1 MLYTTIIHRWCFDV
15 NRREKI
21 IHHEYLAQGYGVVR
35 NGAPD
40 FVILKTEGGEI
51 QEIIAGVEVKGP
63 QGRMTHEQLV
73 WRKIFE
79 KAGIP
84 FLVRVV
90 P

>member
-1 MLYTTIIHRWCFDV
+1 M
-15 NRREKI
+15 NRREKAVYQ
-21 IHHEYLAQGYGVVR
+21 EYLDQGYGVLR

-51 QEIIAGVEVKGP
+51 QEVIAGVEVKSPG
-63 QGRMTHEQLV
+63 GRMSHEQLV
-73 WRKIFE
+73 WKKIFE

>member
-1 MLYTTIIHRWCFDV
+1 M
-15 NRREKI
+15 NRREQLVYD
-21 IHHEYLAQGYGVVR
+21 EYLAQGYGVVR
-35 NGAPD
+35 SGAPD
-40 FVILKTEGGEI
+40 FVILKTNGGEI
-51 QEIIAGVEVKGP
+51 EEIVCGLEVKSP
-63 QGRMTHEQLV
+63 TGRMTHEQLV